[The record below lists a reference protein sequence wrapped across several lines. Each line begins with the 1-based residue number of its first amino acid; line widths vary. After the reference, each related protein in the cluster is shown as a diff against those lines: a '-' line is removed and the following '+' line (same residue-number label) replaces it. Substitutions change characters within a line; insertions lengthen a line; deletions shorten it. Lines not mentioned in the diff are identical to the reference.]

1 MPINVTDDSF
11 DADVKNSSLPVIVD
25 FWAEWCGPCKTMAP
39 ILKDVKSKV
48 GDNVKIIKID
58 VDKNPQAAEKFQV
71 RGVPTFILFKEGKLL
86 WRQSG
91 IIPADQLVELINSH
105 Q

>member
-1 MPINVTDDSF
+1 MSKFSDLINGET
-11 DADVKNSSLPVIVD
+11 PVLVD
-25 FWAEWCGPCKTMAP
+25 MFAEWCGPCKTMSP

-58 VDKNPQAAEKFQV
+58 VDKNPKAAEKFQV
-71 RGVPTFILFKEGKLL
+71 RGVPTFLLFKEGKLL

-91 IIPADQLVELINSH
+91 VIPADQLVELINS
-105 Q
+105 QQ

>member
-1 MPINVTDDSF
+1 MSKFSDLINGET
-11 DADVKNSSLPVIVD
+11 PVLVD
-25 FWAEWCGPCKTMAP
+25 MFAEWCGPCKTMVP

-58 VDKNPQAAEKFQV
+58 VDKNPKAAEKFQV
-71 RGVPTFILFKEGKLL
+71 RGVPTFLLFKEGKLL

-91 IIPADQLVELINSH
+91 VIPADQLVELINS
-105 Q
+105 QQ

>member
-1 MPINVTDDSF
+1 MSKFSDLINGDT
-11 DADVKNSSLPVIVD
+11 PVLVD
-25 FWAEWCGPCKTMAP
+25 MFAECCGPCKTMVP
-39 ILKDVKSKV
+39 ILKNVKSKV
-48 GDNVKIIKID
+48 GNNVKIIKID

-91 IIPADQLVELINSH
+91 IIQADQLVELINSH
-105 Q
+105 QE

>member
-1 MPINVTDDSF
+1 MSKFSDLINGDT
-11 DADVKNSSLPVIVD
+11 PVLVD
-25 FWAEWCGPCKTMAP
+25 MFSEWCGPCKTMAP

-105 Q
+105 QE